1 MKQKPKSITSK
12 LDPLMLILLLIVLW
26 QGLCMSG
33 AIPPFMLPSPSA
45 VLKAFCAEFQTLLGH
60 SYITLQEAFFGLS
73 ISIVLA
79 MLLALVMERCAV
91 IRKAVY
97 PVLVISQTIPM
108 VAIAPLLVL
117 WLGYGLAPKITLVV
131 LTCFFP
137 ITIALMNG
145 FQSVEPD
152 QILLL
157 KAMGASEWQILW
169 HVKLPSAIPS
179 FFSGLE
185 ISVSYAVVS
194 AVVAEWLGGN
204 AGLGVYMTRVRK
216 AYAFDKMFAVLFWT
230 VFVSLFLIWLLK
242 RIKQKT
248 RPWENKREES
258 NQ

>member
-1 MKQKPKSITSK
+1 
-12 LDPLMLILLLIVLW
+12 
-26 QGLCMSG
+26 MSG
-33 AIPPFMLPSPSA
+33 VIPTFMLPSPRA
-45 VLKAFCAEFQTLLGH
+45 VLRAFCSEFQTLLSH
-60 SYITLQEAFFGLS
+60 SYITLQEAFSGLF

-79 MLLALVMERCAV
+79 GFLALLMERCGFL
-91 IRKAVY
+91 RKAVY

-117 WLGYGLAPKITLVV
+117 WLGYGAAPKITLVV

-145 FQSVEPD
+145 FQSVEQD

-157 KAMGASEWQILW
+157 RAMGAGEWQILK
-169 HVKLPSAIPS
+169 HVKLPHALPS

-194 AVVAEWLGGN
+194 AVVAEWLGGT

-216 AYAFDKMFAVLFWT
+216 AYAFDKMFAVLFWII
-230 VFVSLFLIWLLK
+230 FMSLFLIWLMKQIK
-242 RIKQKT
+242 RKTQPWEKT
-248 RPWENKREES
+248 RKELD
-258 NQ
+258 Q

>member
-1 MKQKPKSITSK
+1 
-12 LDPLMLILLLIVLW
+12 MLVVLLVVLW
-26 QGLCMSG
+26 QVLCMSG
-33 AIPPFMLPSPSA
+33 VIPPFMLPSPYA
-45 VLKAFCAEFQTLLGH
+45 VCTAFCSEFKTLIMH
-60 SYITLQEAFFGLS
+60 SYITLQEAFCGLF
-73 ISIVLA
+73 ISIALSV
-79 MLLALVMERCAV
+79 LLALVMERCAL

-145 FQSVEPD
+145 FKAVEPD
-152 QILLL
+152 QILLM

-242 RIKQKT
+242 RVKRKT
-248 RPWENKREES
+248 RPWENTREES
-258 NQ
+258 KS